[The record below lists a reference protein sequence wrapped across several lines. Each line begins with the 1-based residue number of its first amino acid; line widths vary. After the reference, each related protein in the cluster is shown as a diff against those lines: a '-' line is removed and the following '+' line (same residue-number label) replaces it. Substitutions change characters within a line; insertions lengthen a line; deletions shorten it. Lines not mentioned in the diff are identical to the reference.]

1 MLLDLSSPNRSA
13 PTSVGLSALPSAL
26 TQDELHQLISTRLSL
41 PLLITAGAIFQIVI
55 NWLQIVINGPH
66 SSFA

>member
-1 MLLDLSSPNRSA
+1 MLLDLSSPDRSA

-41 PLLITAGAIFQIVI
+41 PYSSQL
-55 NWLQIVINGPH
+55 GPY
-66 SSFA
+66 FK